1 MDIGSLRED
10 ERFEAKRC
18 DNRLPNLFWP
28 TYSAF
33 ANTFGGRIVLGL
45 TEDSKDKRRLTATG
59 VADPEKIVQ
68 DIWDQANN
76 PQKVSV
82 NILSDD
88 DVRIEECEGV
98 RVVVVDVPRAE
109 RQKRPVY
116 INGSVNSGT
125 YRRNGEGDYHCSIH
139 EVAEM
144 LRDSREEPLDSTL
157 CTRVLLRDLD
167 TKSVE
172 SYRNMMSSRN
182 PGHPWNAEP
191 NDEFLRLIGAA
202 DDDGTGN
209 LRPTIAGVLMFGR
222 DYSIVRELPRYMLDY
237 LEYPDGG
244 DEWTDRLCTDTGDWA
259 GNLLGFYMH
268 VSNRIGINGR
278 RPFSLDGMVRTDDTE
293 LLKAEREAVLNGIVH
308 ADYNGSGGVRVELHP
323 DRLVVRNPG
332 TFRIPI
338 ALAESGGHSD
348 PRNPNVMKMFML
360 VGLVERAGSGVYR
373 MVRTC
378 RELGLGTP
386 VIAESSDPS
395 TVTVTMRIDG
405 TRHGPAEATDSCLS
419 VLDAISGKEDATIA
433 ELAEMTGLSTS
444 TVSRS
449 IRRLKDSGR
458 LSREGTRARGRWVV
472 RRENRGMAAPSP
484 PGASGT
490 SRSIPL
496 RTDRRHR
503 SGCPLR
509 IHPSTRGI
517 HLDLLVV
524 DEPVDVKHR
533 P

>member
-1 MDIGSLRED
+1 MDIGSQRED

-18 DNRLPNLFWP
+18 DNRLPNSFWP

-45 TEDSKDKRRLTATG
+45 TEDSKDRRRLTATG

-98 RVVVVDVPRAE
+98 RIVIVDVPRAE

-144 LRDSREEPLDSTL
+144 LRDSR
-157 CTRVLLRDLD
+157 
-167 TKSVE
+167 
-172 SYRNMMSSRN
+172 SSRN

-237 LEYPDGG
+237 LEFPDGG

-308 ADYNGSGGVRVELHP
+308 ADYNGSGGVRVELRP
-323 DRLVVRNPG
+323 SSLVVRNPG

-338 ALAESGGHSD
+338 RLAESGGHTD

-360 VGLVERAGSGVYR
+360 VGLVERAGSGVHR
-373 MVRTC
+373 MVRAC
-378 RELGLGTP
+378 RELGLD
-386 VIAESSDPS
+386 DPRIEEGMDPA
-395 TVTVTMRIDG
+395 TVTVAMDTF
-405 TRHGPAEATDSCLS
+405 AEPKAAGKPTNADI
-419 VLDAISGKEDATIA
+419 LDLIERNPGISIA
-433 ELAEMTGLSTS
+433 DLAQATGLSTS
-444 TVSRS
+444 TVSRR
-449 IRRLKDSGR
+449 IRDLKDSG
-458 LSREGTRARGRWVV
+458 LLVREGDRRDGRWRVV
-472 RRENRGMAAPSP
+472 R
-484 PGASGT
+484 
-490 SRSIPL
+490 
-496 RTDRRHR
+496 
-503 SGCPLR
+503 
-509 IHPSTRGI
+509 
-517 HLDLLVV
+517 
-524 DEPVDVKHR
+524 
-533 P
+533 

>member
-18 DNRLPNLFWP
+18 DNRLPNSFWP

-45 TEDSKDKRRLTATG
+45 TEDSKDRRRLTATG

-167 TKSVE
+167 AKSVE

-308 ADYNGSGGVRVELHP
+308 ADYNGSGGVRVELRP
-323 DRLVVRNPG
+323 SSLVVRNPG

-338 ALAESGGHSD
+338 RLAESGGHTD
-348 PRNPNVMKMFML
+348 PRNPNVMRMFML
-360 VGLVERAGSGVYR
+360 VGLVERAGSGVHR
-373 MVRTC
+373 MVRAC
-378 RELGLGTP
+378 RELGLD
-386 VIAESSDPS
+386 DPRIEEGMDPA
-395 TVTVTMRIDG
+395 TVTVAMDIF
-405 TRHGPAEATDSCLS
+405 AEPKAAGKPTNADI
-419 VLDAISGKEDATIA
+419 LDFIERDPGISIA
-433 ELAEMTGLSTS
+433 DLAQATGLSTS
-444 TVSRS
+444 TVSRR
-449 IRRLKDSGR
+449 IRDLKDSG
-458 LSREGTRARGRWVV
+458 LLVREGDRRDGRWRVV
-472 RRENRGMAAPSP
+472 RRRPGTRSDTRTGHVAGNP
-484 PGASGT
+484 PADGPGGHRVERQEDEQTHRRRQDHHGHESGR
-490 SRSIPL
+490 RSHAHDL
-496 RTDRRHR
+496 R
-503 SGCPLR
+503 
-509 IHPSTRGI
+509 
-517 HLDLLVV
+517 
-524 DEPVDVKHR
+524 
-533 P
+533 

>member
-10 ERFEAKRC
+10 KRFEAKRC
-18 DNRLPNLFWP
+18 DNRLPNSFWP

-88 DVRIEECEGV
+88 DVRIEECDGV

-167 TKSVE
+167 AKSVE

-308 ADYNGSGGVRVELHP
+308 ADYNGSGGVRIELHP
-323 DRLVVRNPG
+323 DTLVVRNPG

-338 ALAESGGHSD
+338 GLAESGGHSD
-348 PRNPNVMKMFML
+348 PRNPNVMKMLML
-360 VGLVERAGSGVYR
+360 VGLVERAGSGLYR
-373 MVRTC
+373 MRRTC
-378 RELGLGTP
+378 RSLGLGDP
-386 VIAESSDPS
+386 EIVESTDPS
-395 TVTVTMRIDG
+395 TVTLTMRIAGGRRQPGSD
-405 TRHGPAEATDSCLS
+405 PSS
-419 VLDAISGKEDATIA
+419 VLDAIRKNGDATVA
-433 ELAEMTGLSTS
+433 ELAAMTGLSTS
-444 TVSRS
+444 TVTRR
-449 IRRLKDSGR
+449 IRQLRDSGVIV
-458 LSREGTRARGRWVV
+458 REGSKAKGRWVV
-472 RRENRGMAAPSP
+472 VGSE
-484 PGASGT
+484 
-490 SRSIPL
+490 RSQP
-496 RTDRRHR
+496 
-503 SGCPLR
+503 
-509 IHPSTRGI
+509 
-517 HLDLLVV
+517 
-524 DEPVDVKHR
+524 
-533 P
+533 